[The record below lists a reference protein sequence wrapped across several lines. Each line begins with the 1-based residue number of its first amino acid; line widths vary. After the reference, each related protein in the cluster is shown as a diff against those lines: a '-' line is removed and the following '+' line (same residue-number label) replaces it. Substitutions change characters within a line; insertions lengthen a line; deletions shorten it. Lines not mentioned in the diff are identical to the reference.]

1 MSRIGEQPIKIEEGV
16 NVNIEGKKV
25 NVVGPQGEIT
35 LKVPSILS
43 VEVKEDELL
52 LGRSNDDKQTKSLH
66 GTFRAILANAV
77 GGVKNGFEKRLE
89 LVGVGYRARMEGETL
104 VLSVGWNHPV
114 KIEAPEGITLEVPEE
129 TKIVVKGADRQKV
142 GEIAAKIRAT
152 RKPEPYK
159 GKGIRYEGEYVRR
172 KSSKAGLGA

>member
-16 NVNIEGKKV
+16 SVNIEGKKV
-25 NVVGPQGEIT
+25 NVVGPLGEIT

-77 GGVKNGFEKRLE
+77 DGVKNGFEKRLE